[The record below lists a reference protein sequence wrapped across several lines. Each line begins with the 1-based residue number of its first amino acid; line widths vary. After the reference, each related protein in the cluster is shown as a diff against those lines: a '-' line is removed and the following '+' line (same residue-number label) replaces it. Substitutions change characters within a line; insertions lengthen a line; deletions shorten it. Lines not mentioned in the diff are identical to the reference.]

1 MEPLTKIKG
10 TKEETS
16 SMMMVNR
23 EINDS
28 NGNLPGHLQIAFRME
43 NLEKSKRSNIIL
55 VTLSLVAALFLF
67 WIGMF
72 LLVRKLIVKPIGRT
86 NRMIQELEKGHLCIR
101 LNMMLVDEIGQIARS
116 MDSFSESLESDVVG
130 SLEIVSSK

>member
-1 MEPLTKIKG
+1 
-10 TKEETS
+10 
-16 SMMMVNR
+16 
-23 EINDS
+23 
-28 NGNLPGHLQIAFRME
+28 ME

-72 LLVRKLIVKPIGRT
+72 LLVRKLIVKPIGRN
-86 NRMIQELEKGHLCIR
+86 NRMIQELEKGHLGIR
-101 LNMMLVDEIGQIARS
+101 LNMMQVDEIGQMARS
-116 MDSFSESLESDVVG
+116 MDSFSESLESDVAG

>member
-1 MEPLTKIKG
+1 
-10 TKEETS
+10 
-16 SMMMVNR
+16 
-23 EINDS
+23 
-28 NGNLPGHLQIAFRME
+28 ME

-72 LLVRKLIVKPIGRT
+72 LLVRKLIVKPIGRN
-86 NRMIQELEKGHLCIR
+86 NRMIQELEKGHLGIR
-101 LNMMLVDEIGQIARS
+101 LNMMQVDETGQMARS
-116 MDSFSESLESDVVG
+116 MDFFSESLESDVVG